1 MSSSEAVGMHEEVA
15 QRAAELRS
23 MVEKMLAADDA
34 DRVPDEAVQQLLTA
48 AVRLYAAK
56 EGPRVRPFPEDD
68 EVTATEVLVT
78 VSEMLEAVD
87 VEVFELGI
95 WQAWGRGS

>member
-1 MSSSEAVGMHEEVA
+1 MHEDLIR
-15 QRAAELRS
+15 RAAELRG
-23 MVEKMLAADDA
+23 MVEKMLAAGDA
-34 DRVPDEAVQQLLTA
+34 DGVPDEAVQHLLTA

-56 EGPRVRPFPEDD
+56 EGPRVRPFAEDD

-95 WQAWGRGS
+95 WQAWGSGS

>member
-1 MSSSEAVGMHEEVA
+1 MQEDLTRRAV
-15 QRAAELRS
+15 ELRG
-23 MVEKMLAADDA
+23 MVEEMLAAGDA

-56 EGPRVRPFPEDD
+56 EEDRPRPFPEND

>member
-1 MSSSEAVGMHEEVA
+1 MSSSEAVGMHEDLA
-15 QRAAELRS
+15 QRAAEIRG
-23 MVEKMLAADDA
+23 VVDGMLAAGEA
-34 DRVPDEAVQQLLTA
+34 DLVPDAAVQQLLTA

-56 EGPRVRPFPEDD
+56 EGPRPRAFAEGE

-95 WQAWGRGS
+95 WQAWGSSS